1 MIARTHLPDRYQRH
15 LAEVE
20 ATLPRSH
27 CPHSGLRVAAGLC
40 LSDGDLITGIN
51 LESDSY
57 GLTLCAE
64 RTAIARAQTEGRAH
78 LVEAILVSAV
88 WAEPGR
94 PPLLLSPCGA
104 CRQWIAELARRLD
117 RDLPVYCFWDQSPEG
132 RLRTASE
139 LLPDSFSTD
148 SLTDT

>member
-1 MIARTHLPDRYQRH
+1 MIARTHLPDLYQKH

-20 ATLPRSH
+20 SALSYSH

-40 LSDGDLITGIN
+40 LSDGQLVTGVN
-51 LESDSY
+51 VESDSY

-78 LVEAILVSAV
+78 LVEAIIVSAV

-94 PPLLLSPCGA
+94 AALHLSPCGA

-117 RDLPVYCFWDQSPEG
+117 RDLPVYCFWNGDRQG
-132 RLRTASE
+132 QLRTASE

-148 SLTDT
+148 